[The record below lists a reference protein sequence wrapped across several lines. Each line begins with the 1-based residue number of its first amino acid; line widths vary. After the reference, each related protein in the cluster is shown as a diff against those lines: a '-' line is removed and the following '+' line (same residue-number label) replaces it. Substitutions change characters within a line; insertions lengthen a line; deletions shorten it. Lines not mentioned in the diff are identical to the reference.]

1 MSLRDDLFTQRP
13 RETAGSRAANRFDFQ
28 KDWAICRLLTLHE
41 SGADYLM
48 LFDYHDDVVV
58 LDSSPATPVPLS
70 FYQIKSKRKGNWTT
84 KGLVKRDK
92 GANGPLLS
100 PLGKLWGHRLRFP
113 LHSPVLY
120 FVSNARF
127 NIRLLS
133 EPPKSTEREEIRL
146 SDVHGDELT
155 VFKGTVR
162 AEHHLTADPD
172 GEGSIMLMVTDISPD
187 NHETFALGKIAE
199 FIDKSS
205 NRTMPTRPLYLT
217 VKAEVSRKNNCE
229 RQPTSFEDLCDVK
242 GISRADF
249 QAMLSTP
256 ATSER
261 INALV
266 EDISRQL
273 QHENVPY
280 QQVRAIRD
288 ECAKYLVS
296 RMAPDN
302 EVIAAA
308 RAEIEMRVRTSRTSP
323 TTRLSDDIAAVA
335 ADTSVTFDRVRQC
348 YSSSF
353 LESMIAVACYEQRQ
367 L

>member
-1 MSLRDDLFTQRP
+1 MSLRDDLVAQRP
-13 RETAGSRAANRFDFQ
+13 RETSGSRSANRFDFQ

-58 LDSSPATPVPLS
+58 LDSPAAPLALS

-84 KGLVKRDK
+84 KELIKRDK

-100 PLGKLWGHRLRFP
+100 PLGKLWGHRLTFP
-113 LHSPVLY
+113 LHSPDLY

-127 NIRLLS
+127 SIRLLS
-133 EPPKSTEREEIRL
+133 EPPKSTERDQIPLR
-146 SDVHGDELT
+146 DVHGDDLT
-155 VFKGTVR
+155 AFKATVR
-162 AEHHLTADPD
+162 AEHGLTADPD
-172 GEGSIMLMVTDISPD
+172 GEDSIVLMVTDLGPD
-187 NHETFALGKIAE
+187 NHEACTLGKIAE
-199 FIDKSS
+199 FIDKSP
-205 NRTMPTRPLYLT
+205 NRTVPARPLYLT

-229 RQPTSFEDLCDVK
+229 RQSTSFEDLCAMK
-242 GISRADF
+242 GISRAEF
-249 QAMLSTP
+249 QAMLDTP

-266 EDISRQL
+266 DAISRQL
-273 QHENVPY
+273 QHESVPY
-280 QQVRAIRD
+280 QQVCAICE
-288 ECAKYLVS
+288 ECKKYLVS
-296 RMAPDN
+296 RMDAAN
-302 EVIAAA
+302 KVITEA
-308 RAEIEMRVRTSRTSP
+308 RAEIEMRVRTGRTSP
-323 TTRLSDDIAAVA
+323 TSLLSDDIAAIA
-335 ADTSVTFDRVRQC
+335 APASMTFDRVRQC